1 MFKLKVLLF
10 KWSLLTKS
18 RVQLKQKDLDHAFPA
33 GLAAVKKSDNKL
45 LLFKKKM
52 PKCRKV

>member
-52 PKCRKV
+52 TK